1 MKNKFHNLILSFVL
15 FLGFISMYSDPL
27 SAQAG
32 NVGTW
37 PPDVELVEKCV
48 DSADLG
54 TNYIS
59 YYEVQTHR
67 AGFTTTYATYRS
79 NGSTFTVP
87 AGKITMG
94 MCPQSVSIVKDSI
107 REVEML
113 HMCDQN
119 SGGSTTF
126 YRVIQRTYWGP
137 TGAGNFSVIANI
149 STSGTAYTVTGTV
162 YDEPCVGWELPAS
175 ELSAEIT
182 GSTSY
187 TSANNYESWAVTNVG
202 TSIITM
208 TLSGGSAVNLYP
220 GETRSC
226 SAIMDWNRKYLRVC
240 PQITVNATG
249 GTAHVYVRSKL

>member
-1 MKNKFHNLILSFVL
+1 MKKNIFYSLIFTIVSIL
-15 FLGFISMYSDPL
+15 FLPSTSFG
-27 SAQAG
+27 QAG
-32 NVGTW
+32 NTGSW
-37 PPDVELVEKCV
+37 PPDVEFLEKCV

-59 YYEVQTHR
+59 YYELQTHR
-67 AGFTTTYATYRS
+67 PGFSPVIVYYRA
-79 NGSTFTVP
+79 NGSTFTPP

-94 MCPQSVSIVKDSI
+94 MCPQSVTVTKDSI

-113 HMCDQN
+113 HMCDQT

-126 YRVIQRTYWGP
+126 YRVIQRTYWP
-137 TGAGNFSVIANI
+137 TTGAGTFSVIANL
-149 STSGTAYTVTGTV
+149 STSGTAYTVSGTV